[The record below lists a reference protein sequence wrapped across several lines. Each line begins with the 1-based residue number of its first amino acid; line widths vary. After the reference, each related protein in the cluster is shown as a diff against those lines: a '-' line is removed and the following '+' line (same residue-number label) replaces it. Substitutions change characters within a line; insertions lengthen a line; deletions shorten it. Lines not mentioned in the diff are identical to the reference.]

1 MGKLIQQTFWSL
13 FLSAIFQAPVLLWG
27 GSAAMGRVI
36 RGSRKGKSLIFTA
49 KTRLRKGA
57 VKLRAVD
64 YVERKG
70 YIKGLIKNIIHD
82 PGRGAP
88 LCEVVFH
95 DPYRYK
101 LKKELWVA
109 VEGSHTG
116 QFVYCGTKAQLT
128 VGNVMP
134 LAKMPEGTVISMC
147 EEKAADRGRFARASG
162 TSCMVVGHSDDGKK
176 TRVRLPSGSRKSL
189 PSTCRAIVGIV
200 AGGGR
205 MDKPVLKAG
214 NNHHKYRVKRNSW
227 PKVRGSAMNP
237 VEHPH
242 GGGNHQHVGHPTT
255 VARAAVPGQ
264 KVGLIAARRT
274 GLLRGG
280 QKLKK

>member
-1 MGKLIQQTFWSL
+1 
-13 FLSAIFQAPVLLWG
+13 
-27 GSAAMGRVI
+27 MGRVI
-36 RGSRKGKSLIFTA
+36 RGCRKGKSRIFTA

-57 VKLRAVD
+57 VKVRKLD
-64 YVERKG
+64 YSERNG
-70 YIKGLIKNIIHD
+70 FVKGLVREIMHD

-88 LCEVVFH
+88 MCEVTFR

-101 LKKELWVA
+101 LNKERWIA
-109 VEGSHTG
+109 VEGLHTG
-116 QFVYCGTKAQLT
+116 QFVYCGAKAQLAI
-128 VGNVMP
+128 GNCLP
-134 LAKMPEGTVISMC
+134 LGKMPEGTVVAMC
-147 EEKAADRGRFARASG
+147 EEKVADRGRIARASG
-162 TSCMVVGHSDDGKK
+162 CSCMIVGHSDDGKK
-176 TRVRLPSGSRKSL
+176 TRIRMPSGSRKTVQSK
-189 PSTCRAIVGIV
+189 CRAVVGIC

-214 NNHHKYRVKRNSW
+214 RNFHKYRVKRNCW

-255 VARAAVPGQ
+255 MSREACSGA

-274 GLLRGG
+274 GILRGG
-280 QKLKK
+280 GGGRKK

>member
-1 MGKLIQQTFWSL
+1 
-13 FLSAIFQAPVLLWG
+13 
-27 GSAAMGRVI
+27 MGRVI
-36 RGSRKGKSLIFTA
+36 RGSRKGKSLIFAA

-64 YVERKG
+64 YVERHG
-70 YIKGLIKNIIHD
+70 YIKGLIKKIEHE
-82 PGRGAP
+82 PARGAP
-88 LCEVVFH
+88 ICQVVFH

-109 VEGSHTG
+109 VEGAHTG
-116 QFVYCGTKAQLT
+116 QFVYCGSKAQLAI
-128 VGNVMP
+128 GNVLP
-134 LAKMPEGTVISMC
+134 LCKMPEGTIISMC
-147 EEKAADRGRFARASG
+147 EEKAGDRGKMARASG
-162 TSCMVVGHSDDGKK
+162 TSCMVVGHSDDMKK
-176 TRVRLPSGSRKSL
+176 TRIRLPSGSRKTV
-189 PSTCRAIVGIV
+189 PSSCRAVVGLV

-214 NNHHKYRVKRNSW
+214 NNFHKYRVKRNCW

-255 VARAAVPGQ
+255 SSRESCPGQ

-274 GLLRGG
+274 GLLKGG
-280 QKLKK
+280 AGKTKK

>member
-1 MGKLIQQTFWSL
+1 
-13 FLSAIFQAPVLLWG
+13 
-27 GSAAMGRVI
+27 MGRVI

-64 YVERKG
+64 YAERTG
-70 YIKGLIKNIIHD
+70 YMKGLVKKIIHD

-88 LCEVVFH
+88 LAEVVFH

-109 VEGSHTG
+109 VEGAHTG
-116 QFVYCGTKAQLT
+116 QFVYCGAKAQLA
-128 VGNVMP
+128 VGNVLP

-147 EEKAADRGRFARASG
+147 EEKASDRGRFARAGG
-162 TSCMVVGHSDDGKK
+162 TSCMVVGHSDDGSK
-176 TRVRLPSGSRKSL
+176 TRIRLPSGTRKSI
-189 PSTCRAIVGIV
+189 PSTCRAVVGIV

-214 NNHHKYRVKRNSW
+214 NNFHKYRVKRNSW

-255 VARAAVPGQ
+255 VSRASVPGQ

-274 GLLRGG
+274 GLLKGG

>member
-1 MGKLIQQTFWSL
+1 
-13 FLSAIFQAPVLLWG
+13 
-27 GSAAMGRVI
+27 MGRVI
-36 RGSRKGKSLIFTA
+36 RGSRKGKGSIFTA
-49 KTRLRKGA
+49 HTKGRKGA

-64 YVERKG
+64 YAEREG
-70 YIKGLIKNIIHD
+70 YMKGLVRKIMHD

-88 LCEVVFH
+88 LAEVVFH

-101 LKKELWVA
+101 LKKELWPA
-109 VEGSHTG
+109 VEGLHTG
-116 QFVYCGTKAQLT
+116 QFVYCGSKAQLS
-128 VGNVMP
+128 VGNILP

-147 EEKAADRGRFARASG
+147 EDKASDRGRLARASG
-162 TSCMVVGHSDDGKK
+162 TSCMLVGHSDDGKK
-176 TRVRLPSGSRKSL
+176 CRIRLPSGSRKSI
-189 PSTCRAIVGIV
+189 PSTCRAVVGIV

-214 NNHHKYRVKRNSW
+214 NNFHKYRVKRNSW
-227 PKVRGSAMNP
+227 PKVRGCAMNP

-255 VARAAVPGQ
+255 TNRAAPPGA

-274 GLLRGG
+274 GILRGG
-280 QKLKK
+280 RKIK

>member
-1 MGKLIQQTFWSL
+1 
-13 FLSAIFQAPVLLWG
+13 
-27 GSAAMGRVI
+27 MGRVI

-64 YVERKG
+64 YAEREG
-70 YIKGLIKNIIHD
+70 YMKGLVKSIIHD

-88 LCEVVFH
+88 MAEVVFH

-101 LKKELWVA
+101 LSKEKMIA
-109 VEGSHTG
+109 VEGLHTG
-116 QFVYCGTKAQLT
+116 QFVYCGAKAQLHI
-128 VGNVMP
+128 GNVMP
-134 LAKMPEGTVISMC
+134 VGKMPEGTVISMC
-147 EEKAADRGRFARASG
+147 EEKAADRGRYARASG

-176 TRVRLPSGSRKSL
+176 CRVRLPSGSRKTI
-189 PSTCRAIVGIV
+189 PSTCRAIVGLV

-214 NNHHKYRVKRNSW
+214 NNFHKYKVKRNSW

-255 VARAAVPGQ
+255 VSRQSCPGA

-274 GLLRGG
+274 GLLKGG
-280 QKLKK
+280 KGKK